1 MFSIFASGQICNP
14 CFEADFCAKHDK
26 FAKYSWILARRR
38 TNWIIDIFYKSFNET
53 SLITNLVTLSLFRF
67 RFFIMDRIVKSQ
79 LCAATAYPLSFD
91 LKRTAIEYQMTAS
104 WRKPKHDRGSKGKQ
118 GKEAKHGHST
128 NGGVGSRKMKNIN
141 RSPRQVRRNE
151 RERGRKARLNAA
163 FKVLRNVIPFYS
175 EGLNKEKLTQVQVL
189 RLAAKYIM
197 TLSDILGSD
206 TSESEEEE
214 FYARQFSDCQYNYD
228 MLQYVNQQ

>member
-1 MFSIFASGQICNP
+1 MDG
-14 CFEADFCAKHDK
+14 
-26 FAKYSWILARRR
+26 
-38 TNWIIDIFYKSFNET
+38 II
-53 SLITNLVTLSLFRF
+53 
-67 RFFIMDRIVKSQ
+67 KSQ
-79 LCAATAYPLSFD
+79 LCMSADYPLPFE
-91 LKRTAIEYQMTAS
+91 LKRAAVEYQMAAS
-104 WRKPKHDRGSKGKQ
+104 CRKPKQDRGSKNKQ
-118 GKEAKHGHST
+118 GKEAKQGHNNNT
-128 NGGVGSRKMKNIN
+128 VSRKSKNIN

-197 TLSDILGSD
+197 TLSDILGSEI
-206 TSESEEEE
+206 SESEEEE
-214 FYARQFSDCQYNYD
+214 FYVRQFSDCQYNYD

>member
-1 MFSIFASGQICNP
+1 
-14 CFEADFCAKHDK
+14 
-26 FAKYSWILARRR
+26 
-38 TNWIIDIFYKSFNET
+38 
-53 SLITNLVTLSLFRF
+53 
-67 RFFIMDRIVKSQ
+67 MDRFLKSQ
-79 LCAATAYPLSFD
+79 FSAPTAYPLPFEV
-91 LKRTAIEYQMTAS
+91 KRAAIDYQMSTS
-104 WRKPKHDRGSKGKQ
+104 WRKPKQERGSKNKQ
-118 GKEAKHGHST
+118 GKEAKHGY
-128 NGGVGSRKMKNIN
+128 NGISRKSKNIN

-197 TLSDILGSD
+197 TLSDILGSE

-214 FYARQFSDCQYNYD
+214 FYARQFSDCQYSYN